1 MTRIFLNFA
10 RTVLQKRLSTALNEG
25 ANVNASDSRGKTA
38 LMSAIKYSE
47 TDTVNVL
54 LKAGADINAKD
65 EDGKTTLMYVF
76 SYPHSK
82 DDMVK
87 ILIEAGADINA
98 RNEDGDTALMLA
110 AQYAEKPE
118 TVQLLIK
125 AGADVNAKNDMGYTV
140 LMNAADNSMNPA
152 VQDII
157 AVLLD
162 AGADISV
169 KKGERSAADFAKR
182 NGNLRNNPIIQRLE
196 LPK

>member
-1 MTRIFLNFA
+1 MLAVSSWAAMNDEDFLELCEDG
-10 RTVLQKRLSTALNEG
+10 TTEEVMTALNEG

-47 TDTVNVL
+47 TETVNVL
-54 LKAGADINAKD
+54 LK
-65 EDGKTTLMYVF
+65 
-76 SYPHSK
+76 
-82 DDMVK
+82 
-87 ILIEAGADINA
+87 AGADINA